1 MGRIGN
7 DSRRILIAGYPRS
20 GTTFLHFASKKL
32 YGSKTN
38 YSTQTHSLRDLENRK
53 NDFVCVSI
61 RHPLEAISSWN
72 DYRHQ
77 FSVSNPANREIK
89 LDGDFNYYLRF
100 YSKLKKENVLS
111 FETFTNKENAI
122 KDFFLNCYD
131 LQTKQE
137 FNLKRISEEMR
148 LKGGRNHLPRD
159 KKINREKLRNL
170 VQENFLYEE
179 TVFLYKH
186 LTDTQ

>member
-1 MGRIGN
+1 MDRIGN

-32 YGSKTN
+32 YGLKTN
-38 YSTQTHSLRDLENRK
+38 YSTQTHSLRDLQIRSQ
-53 NDFVCVSI
+53 DFVCIAI

-77 FSVSNPANREIK
+77 FGVSNPANREIE

-100 YSKLKKENVLS
+100 YSELKKENVLS

-122 KDFFLNCYD
+122 KDFFLNRYD

-137 FNLKRISEEMR
+137 LNLKTISEEMR

-170 VQENFLYEE
+170 VRENSLYEK
-179 TVFLYKH
+179 TVSLYRY
-186 LTDTQ
+186 LTDTE